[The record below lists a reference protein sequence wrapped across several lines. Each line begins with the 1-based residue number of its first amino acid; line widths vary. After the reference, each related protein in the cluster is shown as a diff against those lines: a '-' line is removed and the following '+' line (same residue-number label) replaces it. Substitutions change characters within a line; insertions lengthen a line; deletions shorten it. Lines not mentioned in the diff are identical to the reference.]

1 MRRVHIGKQIGIH
14 GLSQADGGRR
24 LQLRRIQKRRGE
36 QQNPFVSGGGQ
47 LVDALAS
54 QQIFTDG
61 LRGFR
66 AERVFAQHG
75 SIHPFDDEIR
85 IFALHP
91 AAVHGQVVFRAF
103 GGDVV
108 SACRKNQRVFI
119 RGLMDG
125 DKRIRRF
132 DIDVQLFAFK
142 QRLNAALQQRVVIAL
157 GGFGDGRAFRH
168 AETFGFFGG
177 KRAGC
182 GQRRIAAELHGAVFG
197 AVLAVRQAAALA
209 VPVDGTGLVIQQF
222 GARGFV
228 VFGAVGQRIIDGFA
242 AGFADVLRLSVAG
255 KNVVRR
261 FGYGGFI
268 RAARSESRSAP
279 AAGQREQESGQNA
292 EKEDFFHIF
301 PVFGRTVLQQIS
313 ISEFKLPKG
322 ALSIIEEEF
331 GFVKEGFDAV
341 PFGLRNRLAAV
352 CGF

>member
-1 MRRVHIGKQIGIH
+1 M
-14 GLSQADGGRR
+14 
-24 LQLRRIQKRRGE
+24 
-36 QQNPFVSGGGQ
+36 
-47 LVDALAS
+47 
-54 QQIFTDG
+54 
-61 LRGFR
+61 
-66 AERVFAQHG
+66 
-75 SIHPFDDEIR
+75 
-85 IFALHP
+85 
-91 AAVHGQVVFRAF
+91 
-103 GGDVV
+103 
-108 SACRKNQRVFI
+108 
-119 RGLMDG
+119 
-125 DKRIRRF
+125 
-132 DIDVQLFAFK
+132 
-142 QRLNAALQQRVVIAL
+142 QQRVVIAL

-209 VPVDGTGLVIQQF
+209 VPMDGTGLVIQQF

-242 AGFADVLRLSVAG
+242 AGFADVLRLSVAE

-292 EKEDFFHIF
+292 EKEGFFHIF
-301 PVFGRTVLQQIS
+301 PVFRHTVLQQIS